1 LPPRKFVDQLIQVIE
16 TNLDHK
22 EITMGSTI
30 LYIEDNPDNMLL
42 VQCALESRG
51 YKLLKEMNG
60 VDDIT
65 MAEGN
70 IVDLMLLDINLPNL
84 DGYEL
89 AKCLRKSGKPELAKL
104 LCWLLTHPPG
114 FCRLL
119 TGISSNREPFPSTE
133 MHLKDLF
140 WGNATSTSRQLQL
153 DLTI

>member
-70 IVDLMLLDINLPNL
+70 IVDLMLLDINLP
-84 DGYEL
+84 
-89 AKCLRKSGKPELAKL
+89 
-104 LCWLLTHPPG
+104 
-114 FCRLL
+114 
-119 TGISSNREPFPSTE
+119 
-133 MHLKDLF
+133 
-140 WGNATSTSRQLQL
+140 TS
-153 DLTI
+153 